1 MLSARSLQGINIVV
15 SGLGRGVHGVA
26 VQGMGGIRKAETE
39 VVRIKGRRR
48 DKGGGGWE
56 KQISRVGGSAPL
68 YCCRV
73 YIYTHTHICM
83 ASCKCFGVCKCI
95 Y

>member
-1 MLSARSLQGINIVV
+1 MSGSMLFACSLQSIDIIV

-26 VQGMGGIRKAETE
+26 VQGMGGIRKAEME

-68 YCCRV
+68 F
-73 YIYTHTHICM
+73 IHNI
-83 ASCKCFGVCKCI
+83 
-95 Y
+95 